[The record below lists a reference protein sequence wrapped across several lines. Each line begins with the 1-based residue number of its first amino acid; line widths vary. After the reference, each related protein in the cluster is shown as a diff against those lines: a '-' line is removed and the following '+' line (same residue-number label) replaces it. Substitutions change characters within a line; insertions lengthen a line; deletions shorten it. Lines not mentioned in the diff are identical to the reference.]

1 MDLREADQAN
11 PQRHPW
17 ETARLKA
24 VRGIIAPSCF
34 EGMTVLDL
42 GCGDAFAARGLF
54 ADVPG
59 RSITAVD
66 TSLTDAWIERLSR
79 SSDGIT
85 FRRTI
90 PKSSRFDMVLLL
102 DVMEHVDDD
111 RRFLAEIVERHLGPK
126 GRVMI
131 TVPAFQSL
139 FSAHDRALGHYR
151 RYRLPGLVQVA
162 SACGLEVRHSG
173 YLFFSLL
180 LPKLLLFKVLRTNN
194 GCDGVG
200 QWRRGAW
207 ITFLVEMALRLDNAL
222 LTAAARIG
230 IKIPGL
236 TAWVLCEKS

>member
-17 ETARLKA
+17 ETARLRA
-24 VRGIIAPSCF
+24 VRRIIAPSCF
-34 EGMTVLDL
+34 KGMTILDI

-54 ADVPG
+54 ADIPG

-66 TSLTDAWIERLSR
+66 TSLTDAWIERLSG
-79 SSDGIT
+79 SSNGIT
-85 FRRTI
+85 FRRTL
-90 PKSSRFDMVLLL
+90 PESSVFDMVLLL
-102 DVMEHVDDD
+102 DVMEHVEDD
-111 RRFLAEIVERHLGPK
+111 RQFLAKIVEHHLGPK
-126 GRVMI
+126 GRMMI

-162 SACGLEVRHSG
+162 SACGLKVQGSG
-173 YLFFSLL
+173 YLFSSLL
-180 LPKLLLFKVLRTNN
+180 LPKLLLFKVLRMND
-194 GCDGVG
+194 GSEGVG

-207 ITFLVEMALRLDNAL
+207 ITFLVEKTLRLDNAL